1 MKYLEQMDIAG
12 RKVLIRVDFNVP
24 IKNGVIQ
31 DDNRIVQSL
40 PTIRMALDKG
50 AAVVLCAHLGKP
62 KGKPDPAY
70 TLAPTAKH
78 LSDLLNLDVAL
89 APDCVGPEA
98 ARLVAGLQPG
108 RVLML
113 ENLRF
118 HAGEE
123 GNDPEFAK
131 ALAQGIDVYIDDAFG
146 TAHRAHAS
154 NVGVTKFVKECG
166 CGLLLEKEWK
176 FLGEALA
183 NPARPY
189 VAISGGAKVSTK
201 LGILTRLLDKVDALI
216 IGGAMANTFFLAQG
230 HEVGASLV
238 ERELVPEAQKI
249 MALAAQKGV
258 KLLLPVDAVV
268 GPSPDATVTG
278 GVFDVAAL
286 PADGMVLDIGPRSVV
301 RFTEELAKAR
311 TVMWNGPM
319 GAFENQAF
327 AQGSM
332 ALARCLAGLAD
343 AVTIV
348 GGGDTDAVV
357 HKARLAEK
365 FSFISTGGGS
375 FMEFMEGKELPAF
388 TALEACGA

>member
-12 RKVLIRVDFNVP
+12 KRVLIRVDFNVP
-24 IKNGVIQ
+24 LKNGVIT

-40 PTIRMALDKG
+40 PTIRLALQKG
-50 AAVVLCAHLGKP
+50 AAVVLCSHLGKP
-62 KGKPDPAY
+62 KGKVMPEY
-70 TLAPTAKH
+70 SLAPVAKH
-78 LSDLLNLDVAL
+78 LADLLNMEAPL
-89 APDCVGPEA
+89 APDCIGSETA
-98 ARLVAGLQPG
+98 ALVAALEPG
-108 RVLML
+108 KLLML

-118 HAGEE
+118 HPGEE
-123 GNDPEFAK
+123 GNDPEFSK
-131 ALAQGIDVYIDDAFG
+131 ALAAGIDVYVDDAFG

-154 NVGVTKFVKECG
+154 NVGVTKFVKECC

-183 NPARPY
+183 APQRPY

-230 HEVGASLV
+230 HEVGTSLV
-238 ERELVPEAQKI
+238 ERDLLGEAQKI
-249 MALAAQKGV
+249 MELAKAKGV
-258 KLLLPVDAVV
+258 KLLLPVDVVV
-268 GPSPDATVTG
+268 GDSVNATVTG
-278 GVFDVAAL
+278 GIFDVGAV
-286 PADGMVLDIGPRSVV
+286 PAGKMVLDIGPRSVDL
-301 RFTEELAKAR
+301 FTEELVKSK

-332 ALARCLAGLAD
+332 ALARCLARMDD
-343 AVTIV
+343 ALTIV
-348 GGGDTDAVV
+348 GGGDTDAVI
-357 HKARLAEK
+357 HKAKLADR

-375 FMEFMEGKELPAF
+375 FMEFLEGKELPAF
-388 TALEACGA
+388 TALRECAR

>member
-1 MKYLEQMDIAG
+1 MKYLEQMNLAG
-12 RKVLIRVDFNVP
+12 KKVLIRVDFNVP

-31 DDNRIVQSL
+31 DDNRIVESL

-78 LSDLLNLDVAL
+78 LSDLLNKDVTL

-98 ARLVAGLQPG
+98 AKMVAALKPG
-108 RVLML
+108 QILML

-123 GNDPEFAK
+123 ANDPEFAK
-131 ALAQGIDVYIDDAFG
+131 GLAQGIDIYVDDAFG

-154 NVGVTKFVKECG
+154 NVGVTKHVKEC
-166 CGLLLEKEWK
+166 CAGLLLEKEWK

-183 NPARPY
+183 APGRPY

-201 LGILTRLLDKVDALI
+201 IGILTRLLDKVDVLI
-216 IGGAMANTFFLAQG
+216 IGGAMANTFFLADG
-230 HEVGASLV
+230 HEVGSSLV
-238 ERELVPEAQKI
+238 EKDRTDEALKIRELAK
-249 MALAAQKGV
+249 AKGV
-258 KLLLPVDAVV
+258 KLLLPVDVVV
-268 GPSPDATVTG
+268 GDAIDAVITG
-278 GVFDVAAL
+278 GVFDVSAI
-286 PADGMVLDIGPRSVV
+286 PEGKMVLDIGPKSVAL
-301 RFTEELAKAR
+301 FTEELAKAK

-332 ALARCLAGLAD
+332 ALARCCAGLSG

-348 GGGDTDAVV
+348 GGGDTDAVI
-357 HKARLAEK
+357 HKAKLAEK
-365 FSFISTGGGS
+365 FTFISTGGGS

-388 TALEACGA
+388 TALEACVS